1 LLDGLKSSACGKLST
16 GMTETTE
23 SPNTFFTP
31 GDDAMII
38 STMNKHMRRDDSM
51 LKASRGCMDE
61 YIKISCTTYTHSK
74 IGTQTRKE
82 LHIYCIVS
90 EIVLIVINQ

>member
-1 LLDGLKSSACGKLST
+1 
-16 GMTETTE
+16 MTETTE

-51 LKASRGCMDE
+51 LKASCGCMDE
-61 YIKISCTTYTHSK
+61 YIKISCTHSK

-82 LHIYCIVS
+82 LHIYFIVN